1 MADTTITIPSGS
13 ALDERLERVAQETGH
28 SKSDVALEALLDWL
42 DEQDDVSEV
51 LARSSR
57 NEPTYSIQEVRR
69 QLGLE
74 D

>member
-13 ALDERLERVAQETGH
+13 ALDERLERVSRETGH
-28 SKSDVALEALLDWL
+28 SKSDVALEALLDWR
-42 DEQDDVSEV
+42 DEQEDISEV
-51 LARSSR
+51 LSRSAR
-57 NEPTYSIQEVRR
+57 NEPTHSIEEVRR